1 MAQDKKTEEREYL
14 QYFLSS
20 DEGKKWHQQNRIA
33 SCKEGEAP
41 DFIFVTEDNQKIGLE
56 ITKFIVKS
64 RHGRALQHLI
74 SIGNQVCRYA
84 LKHYGLNVSI
94 LIDQWNRRVWQART
108 YKDMLNAA
116 YNPGFGNI
124 YDKQS
129 IKSGIE
135 HIIDRNVEK
144 LKKWPCF
151 VKESICVQNE
161 YFNISISGFENMD
174 GKFDC
179 QVNNEC
185 FSKEDSFDELQ
196 EEINKKDQ
204 KFDSYLKNC
213 DKCFLLIYLP
223 DVSHGNYCH
232 FTKKLNKH
240 KFGSKFEDIYIC
252 QGDKIFPQN
261 NFVKKLCC

>member
-1 MAQDKKTEEREYL
+1 MAQDKKTEELEYL

-20 DEGKKWHQQNRIA
+20 DEGKKWRQQNKIL
-33 SCKEGEAP
+33 SYKDGEAP
-41 DFIFVTEDNQKIGLE
+41 DFTFVTEDNQKIGLE

-64 RHGRALQHLI
+64 QHGKALQHLM
-74 SIGNQVCRYA
+74 SIGNQVYQYTK
-84 LKHYGLNVSI
+84 KHHGLNISI
-94 LIDQWNRRVWQART
+94 IITKCDRQAEQART
-108 YKDMLNAA
+108 YRDMLDAA
-116 YNPGFGNI
+116 CNPGFGDI
-124 YDKQS
+124 YDKQL

-144 LKKWPCF
+144 LKQWPCF

-161 YFNISISGFENMD
+161 YFNISISGFENID

-185 FSKEDSFDELQ
+185 FSKENPFDELQ
-196 EEINKKDQ
+196 EEINKKNQ

-223 DVSHGNYCH
+223 DVSHGNYCY

-240 KFGSKFEDIYIC
+240 KFCSKFEDTYIC
-252 QGDKIFPQN
+252 QWNKIFPQN
-261 NFVKKLCC
+261 NFVKKLCY